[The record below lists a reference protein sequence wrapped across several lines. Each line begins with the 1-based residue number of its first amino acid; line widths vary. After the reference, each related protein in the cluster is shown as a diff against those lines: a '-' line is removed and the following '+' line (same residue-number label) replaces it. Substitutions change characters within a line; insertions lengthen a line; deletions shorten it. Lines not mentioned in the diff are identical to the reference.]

1 MASLSSLTALRHLKV
16 RGRINGGFGLII
28 SLAVVAAA
36 VGYIGLSK
44 VTDGIAQYVQIN
56 GVADRASGIDRDV
69 LRMRRQVI
77 QYSATR
83 NAGNL
88 EQARKIEADLTKAL
102 ADAITET
109 KHPERRAQ
117 LNAIKQSFERYGVG
131 LTKLAGVTK
140 DEESLTTGSLD
151 VIGPRIEAQIH
162 DLMQSGVKAADA
174 AGVGDA
180 GAAQE
185 HLMAGR
191 LAVNKML
198 GRRDPAFADKATKA
212 FAALREALDKMKQSM
227 TNAADR
233 SKIAAALDGVQEY
246 KASFD
251 KLVGLIKQDS
261 DLVNVTM
268 ARDGNAIGDA
278 VAAILKSADSDQLRI
293 QDEVASLVA
302 NAIRTMVIVGA
313 VVVTLGLLFAWLIGS
328 SIANPV
334 VGMTGAMQKL
344 AGGDMKV
351 DIPGVERKDEIGDMA
366 ATVQVFRDNMIK
378 ADQLAAEQREEQ
390 ARKEKRQEA
399 IEGYIANFES
409 TVAAALKT
417 LASASTELQSTAN
430 SMSATAEQTERQS
443 TVVAA
448 ASEEA
453 TTNVQTVASAAEE
466 LSASISE
473 IGGQVAK
480 STDISQRAVTQADAT
495 NTSVQGL
502 ANAAEKI
509 GEVVNLISD
518 IAEQTNLLA
527 LNATIEAARAG
538 EAGKGF
544 AVVASEVK
552 NLASQ
557 TAKATE
563 DIAQQIASIQV
574 AVGGSVDAIK
584 GIGQTIGDISQIA
597 TVIAGAVE
605 QQGAAVQEIAGN
617 VQEAANGAQEVTNNI
632 AQVKEAS
639 AATGAAATQV
649 LSSATELSAQAESL
663 RAEVDKF
670 LNDIRAA

>member
-1 MASLSSLTALRHLKV
+1 MTSLSSFTALGHLKV

-28 SLAVVAAA
+28 ALAVVAAA

-44 VTDGIAQYVQIN
+44 VTDEIAQYVQIN

-69 LRMRRQVI
+69 LRMRLRVI

-83 NAGNL
+83 NATSL
-88 EQARKIEADLTKAL
+88 QDAHKIESALTKAL
-102 ADAITET
+102 ADALAET
-109 KHPERRAQ
+109 RHPERKAQ
-117 LNAIKQSFERYGVG
+117 LTAIKQSFERYGAG
-131 LTKLAGVTK
+131 LAKLAGVTK
-140 DEESLTTGSLD
+140 DEEALTTGTLD
-151 VIGPRIEAQIH
+151 VIGPQVESQIR
-162 DLMQSGVKAADA
+162 DLMRSAVKAADA
-174 AGVGDA
+174 AGVGDGGVA
-180 GAAQE
+180 LE

-198 GRRDPAFADKATKA
+198 GRRDAAFADKAMKS
-212 FAALREALDKMKQSM
+212 FGALHDALEKMKQAVS
-227 TNAADR
+227 NAADR
-233 SKIAAALDGVQEY
+233 GKIDAALNGVQAY
-246 KASFD
+246 SDAFG

-268 ARDGNAIGDA
+268 AHDGNAIGEA
-278 VAAILKSADSDQLRI
+278 VATILKSADSDQARI
-293 QDEVASLVA
+293 QDQLSSLVA
-302 NAIRTMVIVGA
+302 NAILTMLIVGA
-313 VVVTLGLLFAWLIGS
+313 IVITLGILFAWLIGR

-351 DIPGVERKDEIGDMA
+351 EIPGVERKDEIGDMA

-390 ARKEKRQEA
+390 ERKEKRQKA
-399 IEGYIANFES
+399 IEGYIANFDE

-466 LSASISE
+466 LAASISE
-473 IGGQVAK
+473 IGNQVAR
-480 STDISQRAVTQADAT
+480 STDISQKAVSQAEDT
-495 NTSVQGL
+495 NSSVQGL

-605 QQGAAVQEIAGN
+605 QQSAAVQEIAGN
-617 VQEAANGAQEVTNNI
+617 VQEAANGAQEVTSNI
-632 AQVKEAS
+632 GQVKEAS
-639 AATGAAATQV
+639 SATGAAATQV

-663 RAEVDKF
+663 RMEVDKF
-670 LNDIRAA
+670 LSDIRAA

>member
-1 MASLSSLTALRHLKV
+1 MTSMSSLVSLRRLKV

-28 SLAVVAAA
+28 LLAVAAAA
-36 VGYIGLSK
+36 VGYIGLSQ
-44 VTDGIAQYVQIN
+44 VTDGIGRYVQIN
-56 GVADRASGIDRDV
+56 GVADRASAIDRDV
-69 LRMRRQVI
+69 LKMRRQVI

-83 NAGNL
+83 NAENL
-88 EQARKIEADLTKAL
+88 EQAKKIEADLTKAL
-102 ADAITET
+102 SEAIAET
-109 KHPERRAQ
+109 KHPERQSQ
-117 LNAIKQSFERYGVG
+117 LNAIKQSFERYGAG
-131 LTKLAGVTK
+131 LTQLAAMTK
-140 DEESLTTGSLD
+140 EESTLTTDTLD
-151 VIGPRIEAQIH
+151 VIGPRIQAQI
-162 DLMQSGVKAADA
+162 DELRQAGAKSGEIAVVGGAA
-174 AGVGDA
+174 
-180 GAAQE
+180 AAQE

-191 LAVNKML
+191 LAVNKMI
-198 GRRDPAFADKATKA
+198 GRRNPAFAADAVKS
-212 FAALREALDKMKQSM
+212 FGALRAALDKLSQS
-227 TNAADR
+227 TTDAAER
-233 SKIAAALDGVQEY
+233 RKIGDSLEGVQQY
-246 KASFD
+246 TNSFD
-251 KLVGLIKQDS
+251 KLVGLIKQDA

-268 ARDGNAIGDA
+268 AREGNGIGDA
-278 VAAILKSADSDQLRI
+278 VAKILESADGDQRRI
-293 QDEVASLVA
+293 QDEVSAQVATAITTMLV
-302 NAIRTMVIVGA
+302 VGA
-313 VVVTLGLLFAWLIGS
+313 VVVTFGLLFAWLIGR

-351 DIPGVERKDEIGDMA
+351 EIPGVERKDEIGDMA

-378 ADQLAAEQREEQ
+378 ADQLAAEQRDEQ
-390 ARKEKRQEA
+390 ERKEKRQKA

-473 IGGQVAK
+473 IGSQVSK
-480 STDISQRAVTQADAT
+480 STDISQRAVTQAEAT

-502 ANAAEKI
+502 ASAAEKI
-509 GEVVNLISD
+509 GEVVNLISA

-574 AVGGSVDAIK
+574 AVGGSVEAIK
-584 GIGQTIGDISQIA
+584 GIGQTISDISQIA

-605 QQGAAVQEIAGN
+605 QQGAAVQEIANN

-639 AATGAAATQV
+639 SATGAAATQV
-649 LSSATELSAQAESL
+649 LSSATELSTQAESL
-663 RAEVDKF
+663 RLEVDKF